1 MATFSTGFID
11 NQKNG
16 ALSNDERKDTIL
28 TSESWKQFLSHIFSV
43 QGLKY
48 TTSDQQVPYSNW
60 GRTPKKSC

>member
-28 TSESWKQFLSHIFSV
+28 TSES
-43 QGLKY
+43 
-48 TTSDQQVPYSNW
+48 
-60 GRTPKKSC
+60 